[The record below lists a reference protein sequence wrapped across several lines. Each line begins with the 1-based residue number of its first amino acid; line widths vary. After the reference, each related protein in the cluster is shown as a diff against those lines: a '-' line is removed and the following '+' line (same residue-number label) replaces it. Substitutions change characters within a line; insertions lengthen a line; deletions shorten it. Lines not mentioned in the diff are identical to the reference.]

1 MFEQIKIHRWRQ
13 FRDIDIKFH
22 DQLTILTGANGA
34 GKTTI
39 LNMLNRHF
47 GWNLAFISTPRK
59 RKELIEYFSDFWS
72 GDLPQN
78 QVDAPRNQSTI
89 GEIRYKNGNVANLR
103 IPHNVSHEYQ
113 IEISNQQPVQGIF
126 VSSHRPVFF
135 YQRVTNIPTE
145 PSARQ
150 QLLDKYLNEI
160 RGRYS
165 SGVRIQSPSYRLK
178 EALISLAVFGYGN
191 EVVTPNSDY
200 RKTLEGYQEI
210 LKIVLPHKI
219 GFERLSIEMPEVV
232 LETRS
237 GNFSLDA
244 VSGGISAILDLTWQI
259 YLYSLEH
266 EQFTVIIDEPENH
279 LHPELQQ
286 SLLANLIEAFSRTQ
300 FIIATHNPFMV
311 SSVPDSNVYVLRFDG
326 NDRVY
331 SESLDLVN
339 KAGTANEI
347 LRDVLGL
354 DFTLPL
360 WASQRLDEL
369 VNQYSSKVLTEQVIA
384 DLRNDLTELGLYHV
398 LPETLARIID
408 EAKDDQA

>member
-89 GEIRYKNGNVANLR
+89 GEIRYKNGNVANLQ

-113 IEISNQQPVQGIF
+113 IKISNQQPVQGIF
-126 VSSHRPVFF
+126 ISSHRPVFF

-165 SGVRIQSPSYRLK
+165 SGGRIQSPSYRLK

-259 YLYSLEH
+259 FLYSLEH
-266 EQFTVIIDEPENH
+266 EQFSVIIDEPENH

-286 SLLANLIEAFSRTQ
+286 TLLANLLEAFSKTQ

-311 SSVPDSNVYVLRFDG
+311 SSVPDSNVYVLRFDE

-384 DLRNDLTELGLYHV
+384 DLRNELTELGLYHV

-408 EAKDDQA
+408 EESDD